1 MTPRGKLPRTNG
13 QSTLEYAVLIAVVA
27 AAAIGM
33 QIYVKRGLQ
42 GRLRQSA
49 DSIGEQYAPGRTIS
63 TFTTNVTANR
73 TEAVEERGRAAT
85 TNIAETTTRTG
96 SETVQESY
104 KGAKLFHDG
113 E

>member
-1 MTPRGKLPRTNG
+1 MRYQARTG

-49 DSIGEQYAPGRTIS
+49 DQVGEQFTPVGYTSKFQTVTKSTRVESLKVDGISRSEISDRPESTERTSVAPEQVPVLDQS
-63 TFTTNVTANR
+63 
-73 TEAVEERGRAAT
+73 
-85 TNIAETTTRTG
+85 
-96 SETVQESY
+96 
-104 KGAKLFHDG
+104 LFDQ
-113 E
+113 